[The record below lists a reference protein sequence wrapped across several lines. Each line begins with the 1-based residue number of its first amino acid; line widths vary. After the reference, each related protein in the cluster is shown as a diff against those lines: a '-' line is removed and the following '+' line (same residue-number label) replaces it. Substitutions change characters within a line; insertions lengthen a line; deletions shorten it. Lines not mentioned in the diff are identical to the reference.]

1 VKGYVDASYIGH
13 NRTPNANVQVFDI
26 DKNSFALHQVGIT
39 ISSTPKEGFGGLL
52 NLTAGR
58 DAGIY
63 CSYGGCSSS
72 STATTAGSGGNFDVT
87 QGYIQYAKGTWTV
100 MAGKFVALSG
110 VEVIDPTANTNIT
123 HNILTGKV
131 PYTLTG
137 LRAVNAISDTTNL
150 TLGISN
156 GWDQVTD
163 MNSSKTAELGLSTSL
178 TKDTTIAM
186 VVYAGAESMP
196 TPATTPSTAT
206 QPSMIPTLNGVS
218 GNRTQEDF
226 ILTSNLTPA
235 LTFIINFD
243 HVSQE
248 KVFGINGSAQY
259 WDVTAYLNYQINEK
273 YRTSFRIEKF
283 NDESGAATG
292 VIGAN
297 YVNVATATVG
307 YAPVKNFELRGEISG
322 SQAKVGTFAAS
333 DGVLNKTLATVAIE
347 GVYKF

>member
-1 VKGYVDASYIGH
+1 
-13 NRTPNANVQVFDI
+13 
-26 DKNSFALHQVGIT
+26 
-39 ISSTPKEGFGGLL
+39 
-52 NLTAGR
+52 
-58 DAGIY
+58 
-63 CSYGGCSSS
+63 
-72 STATTAGSGGNFDVT
+72 
-87 QGYIQYAKGTWTV
+87 
-100 MAGKFVALSG
+100 
-110 VEVIDPTANTNIT
+110 
-123 HNILTGKV
+123 
-131 PYTLTG
+131 
-137 LRAVNAISDTTNL
+137 
-150 TLGISN
+150 
-156 GWDQVTD
+156 
-163 MNSSKTAELGLSTSL
+163 
-178 TKDTTIAM
+178 
-186 VVYAGAESMP
+186 
-196 TPATTPSTAT
+196 
-206 QPSMIPTLNGVS
+206 MIPTLNGVS